1 MKKILF
7 SAYSL
12 DIGGIETALVTLI
25 NELAKKDYDIT
36 LVLEKKQG
44 IFLNEID
51 KNIKIIEYRPNTNKN
66 IIIRKLLNFIK
77 RIKFILKYKN
87 KFDFSASFATY
98 SLVGSFIARQASKN
112 SAIWVHSNYMS
123 LFSNN
128 KNKFI
133 EFFEHINIQKFKNI
147 IFVSNDAKDVFIN
160 QFEQLEPK
168 CRVINNIIDYEKIL
182 KLSEEKVEDYTSKE
196 KTILYVGRL
205 TEEDKKISR
214 IIETSKKLK
223 EDGMKFK
230 VLIIGDGK
238 DKEDYIKKVRKLN
251 LEENITFLGKKKNPY
266 PYFKKSNFL
275 ILTSE
280 YEGFPV
286 VYNEAKILGLPIL
299 TTNVS
304 DSKQIV
310 EEKYGIVT
318 NKNIEDIYINA
329 KKMLQEGFKIKDKFD
344 VAKYNKENIE
354 LVENIIKKIE

>member
-51 KNIKIIEYRPNTNKN
+51 ETIKIIEYRPNTNKN

-112 SAIWVHSNYMS
+112 NCLWIHSNYMS
-123 LFSNN
+123 MFSNN

-133 EFFEHINIQKFKNI
+133 EFFDNINVHKFRNI
-147 IFVSNDAKDVFIN
+147 IFVSNDSKDIFIN
-160 QFEQLEPK
+160 EFEQLKPK

-182 KLSEEKVEDYTSKE
+182 KLSEEKVEDYESKE

-214 IIETSKKLK
+214 IIEASKKLK
-223 EDGMKFK
+223 EDGVKFK

-238 DKEDYIKKVRKLN
+238 DKEDYIKQVSKLN
-251 LEENITFLGKKKNPY
+251 LEENIIFLGKKKNPY
-266 PYFKKSNFL
+266 PYFKISDFL

-286 VYNEAKILGLPIL
+286 VYNEAKILDLPIL

-310 EEKYGIVT
+310 GNKYGIVT

-329 KKMLQEGFKIKDKFD
+329 KKMLQEGFEIKDKFD
-344 VAKYNKENIE
+344 VTKYNEENIK
-354 LVENIIKKIE
+354 LIENIINL

>member
-25 NELAKKDYDIT
+25 NELAKKNYDIT

-51 KNIKIIEYRPNTNKN
+51 ETIKIIEYRPNTNKN

-98 SLVGSFIARQASKN
+98 SLVGSFIARQASEN
-112 SAIWVHSNYMS
+112 STIWVHSNYMS

-182 KLSEEKVEDYTSKE
+182 KLSEEKIKDYENKE

-214 IIETSKKLK
+214 IIEVSKKLK

-230 VLIIGDGK
+230 VLIVGDGK
-238 DKEDYIKKVRKLN
+238 DKEDYIKQVSKLN
-251 LEENITFLGKKKNPY
+251 LEENIIFLGKKKNPY

-286 VYNEAKILGLPIL
+286 VYNEAKILSLPIL

-310 EEKYGIVT
+310 EGKYGIVT

-344 VAKYNKENIE
+344 VVKYNEENIK
-354 LVENIIKKIE
+354 LIENIINL

>member
-51 KNIKIIEYRPNTNKN
+51 KNIKIIEYTPNNNKN
-66 IIIRKLLNFIK
+66 IVIRKTINILK
-77 RIKFILKYKN
+77 RIKFIIKYKN

-98 SLVGSFIARQASKN
+98 SLVGSFIARQASEN

-147 IFVSNDAKDVFIN
+147 IFVSNDAKNVFIKE
-160 QFEQLEPK
+160 FPQLEK
-168 CRVINNIIDYEKIL
+168 NCKVINNIIDYEKIL
-182 KLSEEKVEDYTSKE
+182 KLSEEKIEDYENKE

-214 IIETSKKLK
+214 IIEASKKLK
-223 EDGMKFK
+223 EDGVKFK

-238 DKEDYIKKVRKLN
+238 DKEDYIKKVKELN
-251 LEENITFLGKKKNPY
+251 LEDNVIFLGKKKNPY
-266 PYFKKSNFL
+266 PYFKISNFL
-275 ILTSE
+275 MLTSE
-280 YEGFPV
+280 YEGLPV
-286 VYNEAKILGLPIL
+286 VYNEAKILNLPIL

-310 EEKYGIVT
+310 EGKYGIVT
-318 NKNIEDIYINA
+318 NKNIEDIYVNA
-329 KKMLQEGFKIKDKFD
+329 KKMLQERFKIKDKFD
-344 VAKYNKENIE
+344 VAKYNEENIK
-354 LVENIIKKIE
+354 LIENIINL

>member
-7 SAYSL
+7 CSYSL

-25 NELAKKDYDIT
+25 NELAKKNYDIT

-51 KNIKIIEYRPNTNKN
+51 KNIKITEYTPNANEN
-66 IIIRKLLNFIK
+66 IVIRKLLNFIK

-112 SAIWVHSNYMS
+112 SSIWVHSNYMS

-160 QFEQLEPK
+160 KFEQLEPK

-182 KLSEEKVEDYTSKE
+182 KLSEEEIEDYENKE

-214 IIETSKKLK
+214 IIEVSKKLK
-223 EDGMKFK
+223 EDEMEFK

-238 DKEDYIKKVRKLN
+238 DKQDYIKKVRKLN
-251 LEENITFLGKKKNPY
+251 LEENIIFLGKKKNPY

-310 EEKYGIVT
+310 EGKYGIVT

-344 VAKYNKENIE
+344 VAKYNKENIK
-354 LVENIIKKIE
+354 LIENIINL